1 MRRASKKSSSS
12 AATASAGAEQV
23 NEKQNR
29 KRKRV
34 STNLTSR
41 KAQRG
46 PTKAVSKEVERI
58 DQFFYAYADNSSG
71 MIEKMGCEKQGY
83 FTLDEWR
90 TGLKALRADSI
101 SKLKKAF
108 PELVQ
113 EVTRP
118 TNFQDFYTYAFR
130 YCLTEDKKKCIEVPV
145 ACELLNLVLGLQF
158 RPQVDKLNNYLKYQ
172 NDYKVINMDQW
183 MGFIRFC
190 NEINFPS
197 LDNYDSDL
205 AWPLIL
211 DNFVEWLRENKS

>member
-1 MRRASKKSSSS
+1 MLWAQTPRST
-12 AATASAGAEQV
+12 AAYDEIHT
-23 NEKQNR
+23 
-29 KRKRV
+29 
-34 STNLTSR
+34 
-41 KAQRG
+41 RG
-46 PTKAVSKEVERI
+46 TCC
-58 DQFFYAYADNSSG
+58 D
-71 MIEKMGCEKQGY
+71 KQGY

-113 EVTRP
+113 EC
-118 TNFQDFYTYAFR
+118 NFADHFHMFINPGYKVIQFLGFLHICISLLPHR
-130 YCLTEDKKKCIEVPV
+130 YEDKKKCIEIPV

-158 RPQVDKLNNYLKYQ
+158 RPQVDKLNNYLMYQ
-172 NDYKVINMDQW
+172 NDYKVITMDQW

-190 NEINFPS
+190 NEIYFPS